1 MAPLNSSQTGAFLG
15 WGAVCA
21 WWGVGVG
28 ETMEAVHAFV
38 QIWSLK
44 LTLETKPVVLF
55 NKNIETEQA
64 ELSLLATLPGK

>member
-1 MAPLNSSQTGAFLG
+1 
-15 WGAVCA
+15 
-21 WWGVGVG
+21 
-28 ETMEAVHAFV
+28 MEAVHAFV